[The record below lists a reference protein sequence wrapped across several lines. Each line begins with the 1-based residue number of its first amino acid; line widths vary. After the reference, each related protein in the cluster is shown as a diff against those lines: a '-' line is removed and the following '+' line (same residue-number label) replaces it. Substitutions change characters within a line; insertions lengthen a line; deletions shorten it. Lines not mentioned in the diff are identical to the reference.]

1 MCECCEEIEF
11 WKEDINKDSEIL
23 SQIVIKRKRS
33 SLTTQTFE
41 LNYCPEC
48 GQDLKQVEYEV

>member
-11 WKEDINKDSEIL
+11 WKEDLKDKEML
-23 SQIVIKRKRS
+23 SQIVIKRNRNT
-33 SLTTQTFE
+33 LTTTTFE

-48 GQDLKQVEYEV
+48 GRDLKEEYDG